1 MGKPYWSELT
11 HLPAT
16 YGWANQV
23 DVSRFE
29 RGVRDGSLLPLVAIG
44 SGGSFSAAVHA
55 AWCHQRSTGQLGV
68 AVTPLQA
75 ADLPNMRTISALIL
89 SAGGSNPDVLGVC
102 RRMIQHEPAFLTV
115 LCLSEDSPLAQ
126 LCAEYEFVRCAEA
139 PLQLRD
145 GFVATNSLLALA
157 TIVSRSYSQL
167 LRTGIPANLEEL
179 LHASNGL
186 DQWVEALRETCLLAV
201 RRPYLLVLHGGA
213 ASMPAAF
220 DLESKCSEAAL
231 AAVQLSDYRNF
242 AHGRHHWLAKK
253 GADTGVIA
261 FMTKEDSRV
270 AERTLALL
278 PDEVAVAPI
287 RIASK
292 GDNAALEALVA
303 SLYISGFIGDAHEID
318 PGRPGVPDFGRRIY
332 HLNAWA
338 KQASAATI
346 HRKTAIERKAGLPM
360 ELLSREEA
368 ERWNEAY
375 DTFVEK
381 LETATFEALV
391 LDYDGTVC
399 DDKFRYTTLPSNI
412 AGPLESLLRAGAHIG
427 VATGR
432 GKSVRTALRDCIGS
446 TWWRQVII
454 AYHNGAEIAT
464 LDVNDI
470 PPATFP
476 EAVLIQTIGER
487 LESSSALKNLAQLD
501 CKPYQVTVISTSPAY
516 TDRVYNLV
524 CDLTADTFAHGIT
537 CLRSAHSVDLL
548 APGITKVRLLDHL
561 AGEAVSRAPALLCI
575 GDLGGW
581 PGNDFAL
588 LGTPYSLSAHHVSS
602 APDRCWNL
610 APAGFRN
617 SQATRWYLKS
627 TEPSGSMLTFRL
639 SRSGT

>member
-1 MGKPYWSELT
+1 LGKPYWSELT

-16 YGWANQV
+16 YKWANQV

-55 AWCHQRSTGQLGV
+55 AWCHQRSTGQLGL

-75 ADLPNMRTISALIL
+75 ADLPNLRSTSALIL

-102 RRMIQHEPAFLTV
+102 RRMIQQEPEFLNV
-115 LCLSEDSPLAQ
+115 LCLSENSPLAR

-145 GFVATNSLLALA
+145 GFVATNSILALA
-157 TIVSRSYSQL
+157 TIISRSYSQL
-167 LRTGIPANLEEL
+167 PRTGIPESLEEL
-179 LHASNGL
+179 LQASNGL
-186 DQWVEALRETCLLAV
+186 DQWVEALRETCLPAM

-231 AAVQLSDYRNF
+231 AAVQVSDYRNF

-253 GADTGVIA
+253 GAETGVIA
-261 FMTKEDSRV
+261 FMTEDDSRLP
-270 AERTLALL
+270 ERTLALL

-303 SLYISGFIGDAHEID
+303 SLYVAGFIGDAHQID
-318 PGRPGVPDFGRRIY
+318 PGRPGVPEFGRRIY
-332 HLNAWA
+332 HLNAWSKKA
-338 KQASAATI
+338 TAATTL
-346 HRKTAIERKAGLPM
+346 RKTAIERKVGLPM
-360 ELLSREEA
+360 GLLPREEA
-368 ERWNEAY
+368 DQWTQAY
-375 DTFVEK
+375 DSFVEK
-381 LETATFEALV
+381 LESTTFEALV

-412 AGPLESLLRAGAHIG
+412 AGPLESLLRAGAQIG
-427 VATGR
+427 FATGR
-432 GKSVRTALRDCIGS
+432 GKSVRRALRDCIGS

-464 LDVNDI
+464 LDADDI
-470 PPATFP
+470 PPAAFP
-476 EAVLIQTIGER
+476 HAALIQTVGER
-487 LESSSALKNLAQLD
+487 LAASSALRHISQLD

-516 TDRVYNLV
+516 TERVYNLV

-561 AGEAVSRAPALLCI
+561 ASAAVSPAPAFLCI

-610 APAGFRN
+610 VPAGLRN
-617 SQATRWYLKS
+617 SQATRWYLER